1 MQGGA
6 PQLGPAEARDRI
18 AGGAAAVDVRE
29 QAEWDAGHLAGSVW
43 IPLGELGAR
52 LSELPDDPLVIVC
65 RSGSRSGMA
74 ADALAGVG
82 IDASNLA
89 GGLLAWAASGL
100 PLEPAG
106 GRVL

>member
-6 PQLGPAEARDRI
+6 AQLGPGEVRDRI
-18 AGGAAAVDVRE
+18 DRGASAVDVRE
-29 QAEWDAGHLAGSVW
+29 RDEWEAGHLAGSVW

-52 LSELPDDPLVIVC
+52 LHELPADPLVIVC

-74 ADALAGVG
+74 ADALAGIG
-82 IDASNLA
+82 RDASNLA

-100 PLEPAG
+100 PLEPPG

>member
-1 MQGGA
+1 MEGGA
-6 PQLGPAEARDRI
+6 PQLGAVEAGDRI
-18 AGGAAAVDVRE
+18 ASGAHAVDVRE
-29 QAEWDAGHLAGSVW
+29 RAEWDAGHLAGSVW

-52 LSELPDDPLVIVC
+52 LHELPADPLLIVC

-74 ADALAGVG
+74 ADALAGIG
-82 IDASNLA
+82 RDASNLA